1 MKSIYIRPTNI
12 IFGQKASYFI
22 QEKSA
27 KSLCGL
33 ENVYPKRLSGKEEAS
48 TTKKKLGSALGA
60 IGLKPNT
67 QS

>member
-12 IFGQKASYFI
+12 VFGQKANYFI

-33 ENVYPKRLSGKEEAS
+33 ENVGFLSLEILRRQSDGNTVEEYS
-48 TTKKKLGSALGA
+48 V
-60 IGLKPNT
+60 IEIEN
-67 QS
+67 

>member
-1 MKSIYIRPTNI
+1 VKKLKNSI
-12 IFGQKASYFI
+12 
-22 QEKSA
+22 
-27 KSLCGL
+27 